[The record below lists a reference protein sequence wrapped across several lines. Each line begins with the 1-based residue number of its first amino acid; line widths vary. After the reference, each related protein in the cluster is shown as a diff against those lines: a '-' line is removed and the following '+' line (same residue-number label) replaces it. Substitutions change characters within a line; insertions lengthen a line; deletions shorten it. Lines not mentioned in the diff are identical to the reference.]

1 MRTKTHSRCLIFGQT
16 CPDRKHNSAPTVRNR
31 RTSAFTLVEAVVAT
45 LVAAIAVPAFYGC
58 VWAGIAMVKSTR
70 EDLRATQIMLQR
82 MEAIRLSAYNALQNP
97 TSYPTNVTDY
107 YTPSGTNNG
116 TGGTAY
122 TVSYNW
128 APGPATL
135 PPSYRSNM
143 VLVTVNASWK
153 SGNVQQ
159 TRSSQ
164 TYVARYGIQ
173 RYVSGN

>member
-1 MRTKTHSRCLIFGQT
+1 MKTKSHSPCPIFGQN
-16 CPDRKHNSAPTVRNR
+16 CPDRKQAL
-31 RTSAFTLVEAVVAT
+31 AFTLVEAVVAT
-45 LVAAIAVPAFYGC
+45 LVAAIAVPAFYACIGT
-58 VWAGIAMVKSTR
+58 GFAMAKASR
-70 EDLRATQIMLQR
+70 EDLRATQVILQR

-107 YTPSGTNNG
+107 YTPSGKANG

-143 VLVTVNASWK
+143 VLVTVNATWK
-153 SGNVQQ
+153 TGNIVQ
-159 TRSSQ
+159 TRSNQ